1 MKSQKSHQTKVTK
14 HLVQRMSPKISR
26 NRIRITATS
35 IYLKQNE
42 RHVYNV
48 TNEHLSTSK
57 KVKSI
62 SNDEKVT
69 SVHTIKIKKEHGG
82 YLPVTIRLWIHTELQ
97 APAHK
102 CPYSQCKKSP
112 ASTQQYMFY
121 TKAHLVPL
129 YTK

>member
-26 NRIRITATS
+26 NRIRITTTS
-35 IYLKQNE
+35 IYLKQNDI
-42 RHVYNV
+42 HVYNV

-69 SVHTIKIKKEHGG
+69 SVYTIKMKKEHGG
-82 YLPVTIRLWIHTELQ
+82 FLPVTIRPWIHRVT
-97 APAHK
+97 
-102 CPYSQCKKSP
+102 
-112 ASTQQYMFY
+112 STCTQ
-121 TKAHLVPL
+121 VPL
-129 YTK
+129 LTRPKVSSIHTAKHVLY